1 MIITVI
7 TITIIITI
15 MMIIITFDNMEG
27 DLFPQQRNGSVRKSH
42 LHRGLIRIAP
52 VEDNYDYD
60 DDNDNRREAWGDL
73 CIIIIVITAITTVI
87 NIK

>member
-1 MIITVI
+1 
-7 TITIIITI
+7 
-15 MMIIITFDNMEG
+15 MMIIITFDNMED

-60 DDNDNRREAWGDL
+60 DDNDNRREA
-73 CIIIIVITAITTVI
+73 
-87 NIK
+87 

>member
-1 MIITVI
+1 MIIITIIISTIIII
-7 TITIIITI
+7 TITTIITI
-15 MMIIITFDNMEG
+15 MMIIITFDNMED

-60 DDNDNRREAWGDL
+60 DDNDNRREA
-73 CIIIIVITAITTVI
+73 
-87 NIK
+87 

>member
-1 MIITVI
+1 MIIITIIISTIMIITVI
-7 TITIIITI
+7 TITIIIII
-15 MMIIITFDNMEG
+15 MMIIITFDNMED

-60 DDNDNRREAWGDL
+60 DDNDNRRDIMG
-73 CIIIIVITAITTVI
+73 
-87 NIK
+87 

>member
-1 MIITVI
+1 MIIITIIISTIMIITVI
-7 TITIIITI
+7 TITIIII

-27 DLFPQQRNGSVRKSH
+27 DLSPQQRNGSVRKSH

-60 DDNDNRREAWGDL
+60 DDNDNRREA
-73 CIIIIVITAITTVI
+73 
-87 NIK
+87 

>member
-7 TITIIITI
+7 TITIIIIII
-15 MMIIITFDNMEG
+15 MMIIITFDNMED

-60 DDNDNRREAWGDL
+60 DDNDNRRDIMG
-73 CIIIIVITAITTVI
+73 
-87 NIK
+87 

>member
-1 MIITVI
+1 MIIITIIISTIIII
-7 TITIIITI
+7 TITTIITI
-15 MMIIITFDNMEG
+15 MMIIITFDNMED

-60 DDNDNRREAWGDL
+60 DENDNRREA
-73 CIIIIVITAITTVI
+73 
-87 NIK
+87 